1 MAEEVLTDHLWR
13 IYKRTGDP
21 EVREK
26 LILNSLPTVK
36 MVAERLA
43 FRFPPHLDTEG
54 FISAGIIGLFEA
66 IEKYNPEE
74 KTSFLG
80 YVSLRVRGAILE
92 ELREL
97 DFAPRRLRK
106 LEREIREAYAKLEQ
120 KLGRFPEEEE
130 VAKYLNLSLEK
141 FRHALQ
147 EVNCVALVSLEEDLT
162 EGEEKTQLIHFI
174 EDPTA
179 EDAFK
184 EVELKEMKQLLAK
197 AIEELEQ
204 KERLVITLYY
214 YEGLT
219 MKEIGKVIEVTEARV
234 CQIHS
239 KGMIKLKSKLQ
250 SRGIDKS
257 YL

>member
-1 MAEEVLTDHLWR
+1 MAEEALTDNLWR
-13 IYKRTGDP
+13 IYKQTGDP

-43 FRFPPHLDTEG
+43 LRFPPHLDREN
-54 FISAGIIGLFEA
+54 FISAGILGLFEA

-80 YVSLRVRGAILE
+80 YVSIRVRGAILE
-92 ELREL
+92 ELRKL

-106 LEREIREAYAKLEQ
+106 LEREIRAAYAKLEQ

-147 EVNCVALVSLEEDLT
+147 EVNCLVLVSLEEDLT
-162 EGEEKTQLIHFI
+162 EGEENTQLIHFI

-184 EVELKEMKQLLAK
+184 EVELKELKQILAK
-197 AIEELEQ
+197 AIEELEE

-239 KGMIKLKSKLQ
+239 KAMIKLKSKLQ

-257 YL
+257 HL